1 MAGSSRA
8 NTGQSAWGGILLSI
22 LTIHWQDI
30 WQTMVLAMIGTTV
43 SFCMSA
49 LLKKL
54 YKRFK
59 KP

>member
-1 MAGSSRA
+1 MADNAR
-8 NTGQSAWGGILLSI
+8 TGNAAWGGIILSLI
-22 LTIHWQDI
+22 TIHWQDVL
-30 WQTMVLAMIGTTV
+30 QTAIFAIIGTTV

-59 KP
+59 KS